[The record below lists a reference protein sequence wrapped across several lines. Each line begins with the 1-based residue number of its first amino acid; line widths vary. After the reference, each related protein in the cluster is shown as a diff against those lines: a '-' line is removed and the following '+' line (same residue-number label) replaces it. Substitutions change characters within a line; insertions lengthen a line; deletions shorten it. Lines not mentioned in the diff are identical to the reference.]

1 MIKLTGNTGRVLEY
15 LKTHKKGI
23 SSMQA
28 FEMFGATRISSIIF
42 NLRNY
47 GYNIE
52 SVWKEGKNRYK
63 EDVRYVQY
71 VLQEKK

>member
-1 MIKLTGNTGRVLEY
+1 MVKLSGSTGRILEY

-28 FEMFGATRISSIIF
+28 FEMFGVTRISSIIF
-42 NLRNY
+42 NLREY

-52 SVWKEGKNRYK
+52 SIWKEGKNRYK
-63 EDVRYVQY
+63 EKVRYVQY
-71 VLQEKK
+71 VLKER